1 MIKKHPIHHEESN
14 ELLGYVAKDTSGW
27 RAQTIFGYDIAR
39 TASESEAEKLVRDRG
54 LEFLMGVWQYLDPDD
69 GKWHPCILKE
79 AYEQRVSVIRTNFM
93 GYQDPDDYKL
103 VTIENPTETELV
115 KN

>member
-1 MIKKHPIHHEESN
+1 MPQKIPVRHEEN
-14 ELLGYVAKDTSGW
+14 HELLGYAVKDTAGW
-27 RAQTIFGYDIAR
+27 RAQTMFGYDIAR
-39 TASESEAEKLVRDRG
+39 VGSQKEAERLLHEQG
-54 LEFLMGVWQYLDPDD
+54 LSFLTGVWQYLDPDD

-79 AYEQRVSVIRTNFM
+79 AYEQRVTVIRTNFM

>member
-1 MIKKHPIHHEESN
+1 MTQKQPIRHKESN
-14 ELLGYVAKDTSGW
+14 ELLGFVTKDTTGW
-27 RAQTIFGYDIAR
+27 RAQTIFGYDISR
-39 TASESEAEKLVRDRG
+39 TATEEDAEKLLREKG
-54 LEFLMGVWQYLDPDD
+54 LSFLMGVWQYLDPDD

-79 AYEQRVSVIRTNFM
+79 AYEQRVTVIRTNFM
-93 GYQDPDDYKL
+93 GYQDPDDYKI

>member
-1 MIKKHPIHHEESN
+1 MTQKQPIRHKESN
-14 ELLGYVAKDTSGW
+14 ELLGFVTKDTTGW
-27 RAQTIFGYDIAR
+27 RAQTIFGYDISR
-39 TASESEAEKLVRDRG
+39 TATEEEAEKLLREKG
-54 LEFLMGVWQYLDPDD
+54 LSFLMGVWQYLDPDD

-79 AYEQRVSVIRTNFM
+79 AYEQRVTVIRTNFM
-93 GYQDPDDYKL
+93 GYQDPDDYKI